1 MHRKFVR
8 DLSFTAVLLACIFS
22 VGCISCS
29 TRQNPDELREKTAQT
44 TAELKSDAKA
54 IAQGIHEGLKRDEK
68 VDINHAPKAQ
78 LTKLP
83 GVDEATAEKMIGARP
98 YKAAHELV
106 TRRVVS
112 EEEYQRMKDH
122 ITLQ

>member
-1 MHRKFVR
+1 MRH
-8 DLSFTAVLLACIFS
+8 LCFTAVLLACTFS

-29 TRQNPDELREKTAQT
+29 TRQNPDELREKTART

-68 VDINHAPKAQ
+68 IDINHAPKTQ

-83 GVDEATAEKMIGARP
+83 GVDEAMAEKMIGARP
-98 YKAAHELV
+98 YKTPHELV
-106 TRRVVS
+106 SRHVVS

-122 ITLQ
+122 IALQ